1 MTEIKKINVVFMLS
15 LLFTPD
21 HSQVLPSLNLPPK
34 YLIED
39 SVFLPQVQLT
49 SSNLSQLVML
59 K

>member
-1 MTEIKKINVVFMLS
+1 MLS